1 MNKFNVLIIGLGLIG
16 MRFGFDSKRN
26 QPASHIAAVLA
37 NPSLQLIGV
46 CDVDKN
52 AIELFKKKYGNEIDT
67 FDNYTMMI
75 EHLITKKI
83 KCDIIVIATPDSNH
97 GEILKLLITKLT
109 NLTKP
114 LIIFCEK
121 PLTSDTLSAEKLKKI
136 SRDPNLKIIVNHGR
150 RWSHIWQE
158 AYRLKKKI
166 GDIESASFYFST
178 SPENREIIQ
187 IRDGIHIADLIHWF
201 NIKEKVTI
209 NRLIVPYFIWDFYMW
224 GSHGKI
230 EVLDN
235 GEILNFFKK
244 IKSKRYAGFQE
255 LKLSYSKKLRESMLS
270 NAYAEFVKFLGGR
283 IPHLST
289 DIDDAVSALHIFEKY
304 VYDDKLPERLVR

>member
-1 MNKFNVLIIGLGLIG
+1 MN
-16 MRFGFDSKRN
+16 FGFDSKRN
-26 QPASHIAAVLA
+26 QPASHIAAILA
-37 NPSLQLIGV
+37 NPSLRLIGV
-46 CDVDKN
+46 CDADKN

-67 FDNYTMMI
+67 FDNYIIMI
-75 EHLITKKI
+75 EDLITKKI
-83 KCDIIVIATPDSNH
+83 KCDIIVIATPDSTH
-97 GEILKLLITKLT
+97 GEILKLLIKKLN

-121 PLTSDTLSAEKLKKI
+121 PLVSDTLSAEKLKKI
-136 SRDPNLKIIVNHGR
+136 PRNPNLKIVVNHGR

-158 AYRLKKKI
+158 AYRLKEKI
-166 GDIESASFYFST
+166 GNIERVAFYFST

-209 NRLIVPYFIWDFYMW
+209 NRLAVSYFIWDFYIW
-224 GSHGKI
+224 GYHGKI
-230 EVLDN
+230 EVLEN

-244 IKSKRYAGFQE
+244 IKSKKYEGFQE

-270 NAYAEFVKFLGGR
+270 NAYAEFVKFLGGK
-283 IPHLST
+283 ISYLST
-289 DIDDAVSALHIFEKY
+289 DVDDAVSALHTFKKY
-304 VYDDKLPERLVR
+304 VYDDKLSKRDW